1 MHCFYLCFVKDKR
14 VWFRVQLLFLFLITS
29 KLYANDN
36 LDEVQISVANFPP
49 YINEVEQ
56 TGVIV
61 GLVKNVFLEQGI
73 KTNISFST
81 WSEVETAVDRK
92 NHLSFMWSKTAK
104 RKRKWSYSE
113 PVYTNRQVIVSNKS
127 KRVFWRRL
135 DELRQYKI
143 GVTTHHNYGKRFEDY
158 REFLD
163 LNESISDFISLK
175 KLINGKF
182 DAIVLEELNAQH
194 LLSYFPKSKQ
204 EKIEILSH
212 QAIDTSDSYLVCS
225 KMNSRCAFLI
235 DRFNQ
240 GLKKL
245 KQTDKYSQLF
255 KAGK

>member
-1 MHCFYLCFVKDKR
+1 MGRRL
-14 VWFRVQLLFLFLITS
+14 
-29 KLYANDN
+29 
-36 LDEVQISVANFPP
+36 EVIQISVANFPP
-49 YINEVEQ
+49 YIDEVEEK
-56 TGVIV
+56 GVIV
-61 GLVKNVFLEQGI
+61 NLVKKALLIQGF
-73 KTNISFST
+73 KANISFST
-81 WSEVETAVDRK
+81 WSEVETAVDSK
-92 NHLSFMWSKTAK
+92 NHLSFMWSKTAN

-113 PVYTNRQVIVSNKS
+113 PVYTNRQVLVSSKN

-158 REFLD
+158 REFLN

-182 DAIVLEELNAQH
+182 DAIVLEELTAQH
-194 LLSYFPKSKQ
+194 LLSYFPKNKRD
-204 EKIEILSH
+204 KIEILSH

-235 DRFNQ
+235 DQFNQ
-240 GLKKL
+240 GLKKF
-245 KQTDKYSQLF
+245 KHTEEYSKLF